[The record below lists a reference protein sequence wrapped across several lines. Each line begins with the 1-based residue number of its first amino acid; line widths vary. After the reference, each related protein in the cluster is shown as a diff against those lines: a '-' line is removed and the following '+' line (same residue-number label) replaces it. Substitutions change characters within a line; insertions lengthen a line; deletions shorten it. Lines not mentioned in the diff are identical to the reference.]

1 MTPDPQPSGRAAVL
15 RPRRWWVRIA
25 AVLGALVWAAAA
37 AVVVAFSTVASA
49 VFGWGY
55 AALIFL
61 PGLVGAAWLFGVRGR
76 ALVVAA
82 VPALALGIV
91 MHQWAPPDHGRV
103 RQVAEDLGVGVEGW
117 ELVDDDESGNTWCW
131 DDCPSVSYFY
141 LAPEGPEQA
150 VETFTARLRADG
162 WSGGTPELW
171 TRRPRSE
178 YTERAIEVW
187 RKGRWSVLLRV
198 SSETYPPQWAKGAD
212 PGLTPVEI
220 SYSAR

>member
-25 AVLGALVWAAAA
+25 AVLGALVWAVVA

-49 VFGWGY
+49 AFGWGY

-76 ALVVAA
+76 ALVAA
-82 VPALALGIV
+82 VVPALALGIV

-103 RQVAEDLGVGVEGW
+103 RRVAEDLGVGVEGW
-117 ELVDDDESGNTWCW
+117 ELVADDESGDTWCW
-131 DDCPSVSYFY
+131 DGCPSVSYFY
-141 LAPEGPEQA
+141 LAPEEPEQA

-162 WSGGTPELW
+162 WSDDRSRL
-171 TRRPRSE
+171 RAPRAPSE

-198 SSETYPPQWAKGAD
+198 SSETYTPQWAKGAD
-212 PGLTPVEI
+212 PGLTPLEI
-220 SYSAR
+220 SYSAD